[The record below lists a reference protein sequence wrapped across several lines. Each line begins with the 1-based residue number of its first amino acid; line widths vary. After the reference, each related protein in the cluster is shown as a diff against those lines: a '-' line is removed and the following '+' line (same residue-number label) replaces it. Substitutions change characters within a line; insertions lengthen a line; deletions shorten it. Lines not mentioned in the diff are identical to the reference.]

1 MTDHTEP
8 TEVPIDEHSEV
19 EIAPAPSPE
28 ELGIELPDGPEE
40 AIDVLLRAVAEARAE
55 GAELRDGHLRALA
68 EADNIRKRSIRDR
81 AALIEQ
87 ATERTMHK
95 LLPVLDSFRAGLEV
109 EATTEVEQK
118 LRNGMSGV
126 FTQLMDVLSSE
137 GLVAIES
144 EGEPFDPAFHE
155 AISVLREGDALV
167 VHHQMRP
174 GYRLGERVLRPA
186 SVVVGPAPEVDG
198 S

>member
-1 MTDHTEP
+1 MTDHADP
-8 TEVPIDEHSEV
+8 TEAPADEHADV

-28 ELGIELPDGPEE
+28 ELGVELPDDPAE
-40 AIDVLLRAVAEARAE
+40 AIDLLLRAVLEARSE

-81 AALIEQ
+81 AMLIEQ

-109 EATTEVEQK
+109 EATTEVEEK
-118 LRNGMSGV
+118 LHNGMSGV
-126 FTQLMDVLSSE
+126 FTQLMDALASE
-137 GLVAIES
+137 GLVPIEA
-144 EGEPFDPAFHE
+144 EGEPFDPTLHE
-155 AISVLREGDALV
+155 AVSVLGEGGELT
-167 VHHQMRP
+167 VHHQIRP

-186 SVVVGPAPEVDG
+186 SVVVGPAPEGDG
-198 S
+198 A